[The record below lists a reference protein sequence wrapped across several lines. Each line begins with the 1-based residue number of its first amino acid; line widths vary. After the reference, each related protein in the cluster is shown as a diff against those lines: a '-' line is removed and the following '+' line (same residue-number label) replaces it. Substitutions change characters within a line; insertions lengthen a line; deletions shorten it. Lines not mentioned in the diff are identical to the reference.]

1 MGEKNKEGG
10 GCRTLGW
17 GSLGKEGLTEGG
29 KEVRSLEEGFPGE
42 GTAGA
47 KVLGRQCAWHV

>member
-10 GCRTLGW
+10 SCRTLGW